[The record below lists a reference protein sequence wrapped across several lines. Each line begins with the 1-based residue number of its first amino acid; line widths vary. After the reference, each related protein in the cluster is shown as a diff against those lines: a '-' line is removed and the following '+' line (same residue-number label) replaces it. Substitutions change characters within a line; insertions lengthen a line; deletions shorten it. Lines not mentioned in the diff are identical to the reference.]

1 MTQGRIDA
9 RTGPLH
15 TDEVTDAAKEPSIDQ
30 VVDRLAAR
38 FPHVPRLHVA
48 SIVSEEF
55 EALETGRIRTFIPT
69 LVERGARVR
78 IQSEFGTGAIGD

>member
-1 MTQGRIDA
+1 M
-9 RTGPLH
+9 
-15 TDEVTDAAKEPSIDQ
+15 TDAAKEPSIDQ

-48 SIVSEEF
+48 SIVREEF
-55 EALETGRIRTFIPT
+55 RALESGRIRTFIPT

-78 IQSEFGTGAIGD
+78 IQSEFGTDSSGD